1 MKTTRAAFKNSILP
15 KSVEGG
21 EEIEVL
27 VSPIGTFP
35 HPDGEQLCT
44 REAFDALVEK
54 WRADGEPEIL
64 VDFDHA
70 SETGG
75 PTEAAAWATA
85 LRSDEDGLHATFR
98 MTDKGAE
105 ALSATRYRYLSPAWY
120 VDEEGHPTELSTI
133 ALTNRPNLPVPRLLN
148 MKEKEINVEDAHG
161 HEHGDDGKF
170 TSKGGGGAGGKT
182 VAEFTGGNGPSGELL
197 EKTGK
202 KFGFDPED
210 LDTGRIAGAA
220 MALAKLRGTSA
231 ETEVSKL
238 FDLAKK
244 ETKTKSVTEFLA
256 PIMRSEGFD
265 YKTENS
271 IPPKTISSRQECGV
285 TQQNNRTPD
294 MDKLKEVLGLAAEA
308 TDEEV
313 LAAVDA
319 LRAERD
325 QLRSEKE
332 QMEAAAKEAAL
343 DAEAEEFVEEKKE
356 FVADKEACKNAYKRD
371 PEGAR
376 ALFNAL
382 AAPKPAAP
390 VDGKPARVVD
400 VNAAQKPADADLL
413 ANCKSGADEIA
424 WAIRNAKH
432 ATL

>member
-15 KSVEGG
+15 KSVKGG
-21 EEIEVL
+21 EEIDVL
-27 VSPIGTFP
+27 VSPLGTFP

-75 PTEAAAWATA
+75 ATEAAAWATA

-120 VDEEGHPTELSTI
+120 VDDEGHPTELSTI

-148 MKEKEINVEDAHG
+148 RKPDAEPAPAQNAKAGEAHLP
-161 HEHGDDGKF
+161 DPA
-170 TSKGGGGAGGKT
+170 GAG
-182 VAEFTGGNGPSGELL
+182 EGNP
-197 EKTGK
+197 
-202 KFGFDPED
+202 PEEGN
-210 LDTGRIAGAA
+210 T
-220 MALAKLRGTSA
+220 
-231 ETEVSKL
+231 TEPQK
-238 FDLAKK
+238 
-244 ETKTKSVTEFLA
+244 
-256 PIMRSEGFD
+256 
-265 YKTENS
+265 N
-271 IPPKTISSRQECGV
+271 
-285 TQQNNRTPD
+285 D
-294 MDKLKEVLGLAAEA
+294 MDKLREMLGLAAEA

-343 DAEAEEFVEEKKE
+343 DAEADKFVTEQGDKI
-356 FVADKEACKNAYKRD
+356 ADRDACKNAYKRD
-371 PEGAR
+371 PEGTR
-376 ALFNAL
+376 ALFNAIRIPAK
-382 AAPKPAAP
+382 AAEHA
-390 VDGKPARVVD
+390 DGKPARVVD

-413 ANCKSGADEIA
+413 ANCKNGKERMA
-424 WAIRNAKH
+424 WALKH
-432 ATL
+432 ASDAAL

>member
-15 KSVEGG
+15 KSVKGG

-54 WRADGEPEIL
+54 WHADGEPEIL

-148 MKEKEINVEDAHG
+148 RKPDADPAPAQNAEAGEPITAPQVADAESTPEEGINEKEKIN
-161 HEHGDDGKF
+161 
-170 TSKGGGGAGGKT
+170 
-182 VAEFTGGNGPSGELL
+182 
-197 EKTGK
+197 
-202 KFGFDPED
+202 
-210 LDTGRIAGAA
+210 
-220 MALAKLRGTSA
+220 
-231 ETEVSKL
+231 
-238 FDLAKK
+238 
-244 ETKTKSVTEFLA
+244 
-256 PIMRSEGFD
+256 
-265 YKTENS
+265 
-271 IPPKTISSRQECGV
+271 
-285 TQQNNRTPD
+285 
-294 MDKLKEVLGLAAEA
+294 MDKLREMLGLAAEA

-332 QMEAAAKEAAL
+332 AMEAAAKEAAL

-356 FVADKEACKNAYKRD
+356 FVADRDACKNAYKRD
-371 PEGAR
+371 PEGTR

-400 VNAAQKPADADLL
+400 VNAAKTPADTDLL
-413 ANCKSGADEIA
+413 ANCKTRADRIA
-424 WAIRNAKH
+424 WAERHLA
-432 ATL
+432 

>member
-1 MKTTRAAFKNSILP
+1 MKTTRAAFKNSLLP
-15 KSVEGG
+15 KSVKGG

-27 VSPIGTFP
+27 VSPLGTFP

-44 REAFDALVEK
+44 REAFDALVDK

-75 PTEAAAWATA
+75 PTEAAAWATD
-85 LRSDEDGLHATFR
+85 LRSDEEGLHATFR

-148 MKEKEINVEDAHG
+148 RKPDADPAPVQNAEAG
-161 HEHGDDGKF
+161 EANLPDPA
-170 TSKGGGGAGGKT
+170 GAG
-182 VAEFTGGNGPSGELL
+182 EGNP
-197 EKTGK
+197 
-202 KFGFDPED
+202 PEEGN
-210 LDTGRIAGAA
+210 T
-220 MALAKLRGTSA
+220 
-231 ETEVSKL
+231 TEPQK
-238 FDLAKK
+238 
-244 ETKTKSVTEFLA
+244 
-256 PIMRSEGFD
+256 
-265 YKTENS
+265 N
-271 IPPKTISSRQECGV
+271 
-285 TQQNNRTPD
+285 D
-294 MDKLKEVLGLAAEA
+294 MDKLREMLGLAAEA

-343 DAEAEEFVEEKKE
+343 DAEADKFVTEQGDKI
-356 FVADKEACKNAYKRD
+356 ADRDACKNAYKRD
-371 PEGAR
+371 PEGTR
-376 ALFNAL
+376 ALFNAIRIPAK
-382 AAPKPAAP
+382 AAEPA
-390 VDGKPARVVD
+390 DGKPARVVD
-400 VNAAQKPADADLL
+400 VNAAKKPADADLL
-413 ANCKSGADEIA
+413 ANCKNGKERMA
-424 WAIRNAKH
+424 WALKH
-432 ATL
+432 ASDAAL

>member
-15 KSVEGG
+15 KSVKGG

-27 VSPIGTFP
+27 VSPLGTFP

-75 PTEAAAWATA
+75 ATEAAAWATK
-85 LRSDEDGLHATFR
+85 LSSDDEGLHAVFR
-98 MTDKGAE
+98 MTDRGAE
-105 ALSATRYRYLSPAWY
+105 ALTATRYRYLSPAWY

-148 MKEKEINVEDAHG
+148 RKPAEPAQNAEAGETITAPQVADAESTPEEGINEKEKIN
-161 HEHGDDGKF
+161 
-170 TSKGGGGAGGKT
+170 
-182 VAEFTGGNGPSGELL
+182 
-197 EKTGK
+197 
-202 KFGFDPED
+202 
-210 LDTGRIAGAA
+210 
-220 MALAKLRGTSA
+220 
-231 ETEVSKL
+231 
-238 FDLAKK
+238 
-244 ETKTKSVTEFLA
+244 
-256 PIMRSEGFD
+256 
-265 YKTENS
+265 
-271 IPPKTISSRQECGV
+271 
-285 TQQNNRTPD
+285 
-294 MDKLKEVLGLAAEA
+294 MDKLREMLGLAAEA

-332 QMEAAAKEAAL
+332 AMEAAAKEAAL

-356 FVADKEACKNAYKRD
+356 IVADRDACKNAYKRD
-371 PEGAR
+371 PEGTR

-382 AAPKPAAP
+382 AAPKPAP

-413 ANCKSGADEIA
+413 ANCKSGAERLA
-424 WAIRNAKH
+424 WALRH
-432 ATL
+432 AGK

>member
-15 KSVEGG
+15 RSVKGG

-27 VSPIGTFP
+27 VSPLGTFP

-75 PTEAAAWATA
+75 PTEAAAWATS
-85 LRSDEDGLHATFR
+85 LRSDEEGLHATFR

-148 MKEKEINVEDAHG
+148 RKPAEPAQNADAGETITAPQVADAESTPEEGITEKEKIN
-161 HEHGDDGKF
+161 
-170 TSKGGGGAGGKT
+170 
-182 VAEFTGGNGPSGELL
+182 
-197 EKTGK
+197 
-202 KFGFDPED
+202 
-210 LDTGRIAGAA
+210 
-220 MALAKLRGTSA
+220 
-231 ETEVSKL
+231 
-238 FDLAKK
+238 
-244 ETKTKSVTEFLA
+244 
-256 PIMRSEGFD
+256 
-265 YKTENS
+265 
-271 IPPKTISSRQECGV
+271 
-285 TQQNNRTPD
+285 
-294 MDKLKEVLGLAAEA
+294 MDKLREMLGLAAEA

-356 FVADKEACKNAYKRD
+356 FVADRDACKNAYKRD
-371 PEGAR
+371 PEGTR

-382 AAPKPAAP
+382 AAPKPAAH

-413 ANCKSGADEIA
+413 ANCKNGKERMA
-424 WAIRNAKH
+424 WALKH
-432 ATL
+432 AADAAL

>member
-15 KSVEGG
+15 KSVKGG
-21 EEIEVL
+21 EEIDVL
-27 VSPIGTFP
+27 VSPLGTFP

-44 REAFDALVEK
+44 REAFDALVAK
-54 WRADGEPEIL
+54 WEEDGKPEIL

-148 MKEKEINVEDAHG
+148 RKPDAAEPAPAQNAEAGEAHLPNPA
-161 HEHGDDGKF
+161 
-170 TSKGGGGAGGKT
+170 GAG
-182 VAEFTGGNGPSGELL
+182 EGNP
-197 EKTGK
+197 
-202 KFGFDPED
+202 PEEGN
-210 LDTGRIAGAA
+210 T
-220 MALAKLRGTSA
+220 
-231 ETEVSKL
+231 TEPQK
-238 FDLAKK
+238 
-244 ETKTKSVTEFLA
+244 
-256 PIMRSEGFD
+256 
-265 YKTENS
+265 N
-271 IPPKTISSRQECGV
+271 
-285 TQQNNRTPD
+285 D
-294 MDKLKEVLGLAAEA
+294 MDKLREMLGLAAEA

-343 DAEAEEFVEEKKE
+343 DAEADKFVEEQGDKI
-356 FVADKEACKNAYKRD
+356 ADKDACKNAYKRD
-371 PEGAR
+371 PEGTR
-376 ALFNAL
+376 ALFNAIRIP
-382 AAPKPAAP
+382 AKPAEP
-390 VDGKPARVVD
+390 VDGKPARVVN

-413 ANCKSGADEIA
+413 ANCKTGAERIA
-424 WAIRNAKH
+424 WALRNAPAK
-432 ATL
+432 

>member
-1 MKTTRAAFKNSILP
+1 MKTTRAAFKNSLLP
-15 KSVEGG
+15 KSVKAG

-35 HPDGEQLCT
+35 HPNGDQLCT
-44 REAFDALVEK
+44 REAFDALVAK
-54 WRADGEPEIL
+54 WREDGEPEIL

-70 SETGG
+70 SEMPEGA
-75 PTEAAAWATA
+75 TEAAAWATA

-148 MKEKEINVEDAHG
+148 RKPDADHAPAQNAEAGEPSTAPQVADAESTPDEGQPENKEKI
-161 HEHGDDGKF
+161 
-170 TSKGGGGAGGKT
+170 
-182 VAEFTGGNGPSGELL
+182 
-197 EKTGK
+197 
-202 KFGFDPED
+202 
-210 LDTGRIAGAA
+210 
-220 MALAKLRGTSA
+220 
-231 ETEVSKL
+231 
-238 FDLAKK
+238 
-244 ETKTKSVTEFLA
+244 
-256 PIMRSEGFD
+256 
-265 YKTENS
+265 
-271 IPPKTISSRQECGV
+271 Q
-285 TQQNNRTPD
+285 
-294 MDKLKEVLGLAAEA
+294 MDKLREMLGLAAEA

-343 DAEAEEFVEEKKE
+343 DAEADKFVEEQGDKI
-356 FVADKEACKNAYKRD
+356 ADRDACKNAYKRD
-371 PEGAR
+371 PEGTR
-376 ALFNAL
+376 ALFNAIRIP
-382 AAPKPAAP
+382 AKPAEPA
-390 VDGKPARVVD
+390 DGKPARVVD

-424 WAIRNAKH
+424 WALRNAPH

>member
-1 MKTTRAAFKNSILP
+1 MKTTRSAFKNSILP
-15 KSVEGG
+15 KSVKGG

-148 MKEKEINVEDAHG
+148 RKAESPLSSVATQDAEAG
-161 HEHGDDGKF
+161 E
-170 TSKGGGGAGGKT
+170 SISSPAGAG
-182 VAEFTGGNGPSGELL
+182 EGNP
-197 EKTGK
+197 
-202 KFGFDPED
+202 PEEGN
-210 LDTGRIAGAA
+210 T
-220 MALAKLRGTSA
+220 
-231 ETEVSKL
+231 TEPQK
-238 FDLAKK
+238 
-244 ETKTKSVTEFLA
+244 
-256 PIMRSEGFD
+256 
-265 YKTENS
+265 N
-271 IPPKTISSRQECGV
+271 
-285 TQQNNRTPD
+285 D
-294 MDKLKEVLGLAAEA
+294 MDKLREMLGLAAEA

-356 FVADKEACKNAYKRD
+356 FVADRDACKNAYKRD
-371 PEGAR
+371 PEGTR

-413 ANCKSGADEIA
+413 ANCKSGAERIA
-424 WAIRNAKH
+424 WAMRH
-432 ATL
+432 ANG

>member
-15 KSVEGG
+15 KSVKGG
-21 EEIEVL
+21 EEIDVL
-27 VSPIGTFP
+27 VSPLGTFP

-44 REAFDALVEK
+44 REAFDALVAK
-54 WRADGEPEIL
+54 WEEDGKPEIL

-85 LRSDEDGLHATFR
+85 LRSDEEGLHATFR

-120 VDEEGHPTELSTI
+120 VDDEGHPTELSTI

-148 MKEKEINVEDAHG
+148 RKPAADPAPAQNAEAGEAHLP
-161 HEHGDDGKF
+161 DPA
-170 TSKGGGGAGGKT
+170 GAG
-182 VAEFTGGNGPSGELL
+182 EGNP
-197 EKTGK
+197 
-202 KFGFDPED
+202 PEEGN
-210 LDTGRIAGAA
+210 T
-220 MALAKLRGTSA
+220 
-231 ETEVSKL
+231 TEPQK
-238 FDLAKK
+238 
-244 ETKTKSVTEFLA
+244 
-256 PIMRSEGFD
+256 
-265 YKTENS
+265 N
-271 IPPKTISSRQECGV
+271 
-285 TQQNNRTPD
+285 D
-294 MDKLKEVLGLAAEA
+294 MDKLREMLGLAAEA

-343 DAEAEEFVEEKKE
+343 DAEADKFVTEQGDKI
-356 FVADKEACKNAYKRD
+356 ADRDACKNAFKRD
-371 PEGAR
+371 PEGTR
-376 ALFNAL
+376 ALFNAIRIPAK
-382 AAPKPAAP
+382 AAEPA
-390 VDGKPARVVD
+390 DGKPARVVD

-413 ANCKSGADEIA
+413 ANCKSGKERMA
-424 WAIRNAKH
+424 WALKH
-432 ATL
+432 ASDAAL

>member
-15 KSVEGG
+15 KSVKGG

-27 VSPIGTFP
+27 VSPLGTFP

-54 WRADGEPEIL
+54 WHADGEPEIL

-75 PTEAAAWATA
+75 ATEAAAWATA
-85 LRSDEDGLHATFR
+85 LRSEDDGLHATFR

-148 MKEKEINVEDAHG
+148 AKTTEAAPPEAEAGETITAPQVADAESTPEEGINEKEKIN
-161 HEHGDDGKF
+161 
-170 TSKGGGGAGGKT
+170 
-182 VAEFTGGNGPSGELL
+182 
-197 EKTGK
+197 
-202 KFGFDPED
+202 
-210 LDTGRIAGAA
+210 
-220 MALAKLRGTSA
+220 
-231 ETEVSKL
+231 
-238 FDLAKK
+238 
-244 ETKTKSVTEFLA
+244 
-256 PIMRSEGFD
+256 
-265 YKTENS
+265 
-271 IPPKTISSRQECGV
+271 
-285 TQQNNRTPD
+285 
-294 MDKLKEVLGLAAEA
+294 MDKLREMLGLAAEA

-332 QMEAAAKEAAL
+332 AMEAAAKEAAL

-356 FVADKEACKNAYKRD
+356 FVADRDACKNAYKRD
-371 PEGAR
+371 PEGTR

-400 VNAAQKPADADLL
+400 VNAAKTPADTDLL
-413 ANCKSGADEIA
+413 SNCKTGAERLA
-424 WAIRNAKH
+424 WALRH
-432 ATL
+432 AGK

>member
-27 VSPIGTFP
+27 VSPIGTFQ
-35 HPDGEQLCT
+35 HPNGEQLCT

-75 PTEAAAWATA
+75 ATEAAAWATA

-148 MKEKEINVEDAHG
+148 RKPDA
-161 HEHGDDGKF
+161 EPATAQNADEQIR
-170 TSKGGGGAGGKT
+170 
-182 VAEFTGGNGPSGELL
+182 V
-197 EKTGK
+197 
-202 KFGFDPED
+202 
-210 LDTGRIAGAA
+210 RIAA
-220 MALAKLRGTSA
+220 RGEDTSTDPA
-231 ETEVSKL
+231 NAGEDNPPEEGNT
-238 FDLAKK
+238 
-244 ETKTKSVTEFLA
+244 TKPQK
-256 PIMRSEGFD
+256 
-265 YKTENS
+265 N
-271 IPPKTISSRQECGV
+271 
-285 TQQNNRTPD
+285 D
-294 MDKLKEVLGLAAEA
+294 MDKLREMLGLAAEA

-371 PEGAR
+371 PEGTR

-382 AAPKPAAP
+382 AAPKPAP

-400 VNAAQKPADADLL
+400 VNAAQKPAAEDLL
-413 ANCKSGADEIA
+413 ANCKNGADEIA

>member
-1 MKTTRAAFKNSILP
+1 MKTTRAAFKNSLLP
-15 KSVEGG
+15 KSVKGG

-27 VSPIGTFP
+27 VSPLGTFP

-44 REAFDALVEK
+44 REAFDALVAK
-54 WRADGEPEIL
+54 WEADGKPEIL

-75 PTEAAAWATA
+75 PTEAAAWATN
-85 LRSDEDGLHATFR
+85 LTSDEDGLHATFR

-148 MKEKEINVEDAHG
+148 RKP
-161 HEHGDDGKF
+161 DGSSSCPPSVA
-170 TSKGGGGAGGKT
+170 TQNAEAGEPHLPDPAGAG
-182 VAEFTGGNGPSGELL
+182 EGNP
-197 EKTGK
+197 
-202 KFGFDPED
+202 PEEGN
-210 LDTGRIAGAA
+210 T
-220 MALAKLRGTSA
+220 
-231 ETEVSKL
+231 TEPQK
-238 FDLAKK
+238 
-244 ETKTKSVTEFLA
+244 
-256 PIMRSEGFD
+256 
-265 YKTENS
+265 N
-271 IPPKTISSRQECGV
+271 
-285 TQQNNRTPD
+285 D
-294 MDKLKEVLGLAAEA
+294 MDKLREMLGLAAEA

-343 DAEAEEFVEEKKE
+343 DAEADKFVTEQGDKI
-356 FVADKEACKNAYKRD
+356 ADRDACKNAYKRD
-371 PEGAR
+371 PEGTR
-376 ALFNAL
+376 ALFNAIRIP
-382 AAPKPAAP
+382 AKPAAP

-413 ANCKSGADEIA
+413 ANCKNGKERMA
-424 WAIRNAKH
+424 WALKH
-432 ATL
+432 ASDAAL

>member
-15 KSVEGG
+15 KSVRGG

-148 MKEKEINVEDAHG
+148 RKPDADPAPAQNAETG
-161 HEHGDDGKF
+161 EANLPDPA
-170 TSKGGGGAGGKT
+170 GAG
-182 VAEFTGGNGPSGELL
+182 EGNPPEEGNTTELQ
-197 EKTGK
+197 K
-202 KFGFDPED
+202 
-210 LDTGRIAGAA
+210 
-220 MALAKLRGTSA
+220 
-231 ETEVSKL
+231 
-238 FDLAKK
+238 
-244 ETKTKSVTEFLA
+244 
-256 PIMRSEGFD
+256 
-265 YKTENS
+265 N
-271 IPPKTISSRQECGV
+271 
-285 TQQNNRTPD
+285 D
-294 MDKLKEVLGLAAEA
+294 MDKLREMLGLAAEA

-356 FVADKEACKNAYKRD
+356 FVADRDACKNAYKRD
-371 PEGAR
+371 PEGTR

-400 VNAAQKPADADLL
+400 VNAAKTPDGNDLL
-413 ANCKSGADEIA
+413 ANCKSGKERMA
-424 WAIRNAKH
+424 WALRH
-432 ATL
+432 ANG

>member
-1 MKTTRAAFKNSILP
+1 MKTTRANFKNSILP
-15 KSVEGG
+15 KSVKGG

-75 PTEAAAWATA
+75 ATEAAAWATA

-148 MKEKEINVEDAHG
+148 RKPDAAPAQNAEAG
-161 HEHGDDGKF
+161 EPL
-170 TSKGGGGAGGKT
+170 SSPPGGG
-182 VAEFTGGNGPSGELL
+182 
-197 EKTGK
+197 
-202 KFGFDPED
+202 ED
-210 LDTGRIAGAA
+210 STPDEGI
-220 MALAKLRGTSA
+220 TSNN
-231 ETEVSKL
+231 
-238 FDLAKK
+238 
-244 ETKTKSVTEFLA
+244 
-256 PIMRSEGFD
+256 
-265 YKTENS
+265 EN
-271 IPPKTISSRQECGV
+271 
-285 TQQNNRTPD
+285 PD
-294 MDKLKEVLGLAAEA
+294 MDKLKELLGLTAEA
-308 TDEEV
+308 TEDEI

-319 LRAERD
+319 LRSERD
-325 QLRSEKE
+325 ALRSEKE

-343 DAEAEEFVEEKKE
+343 DAEADKFVEEQGDKI
-356 FVADKEACKNAYKRD
+356 ADRDACKNAYKRD
-371 PEGAR
+371 PEGTR
-376 ALFNAL
+376 ALFNAIRIP
-382 AAPKPAAP
+382 APAPA
-390 VDGKPARVVD
+390 DGKPARVVN
-400 VNAAQKPADADLL
+400 VNAAKTPSDADLL
-413 ANCKSGADEIA
+413 ANCKNGADEIA
-424 WAIRNAKH
+424 WAIRNAPH

>member
-15 KSVEGG
+15 KSVKGG
-21 EEIEVL
+21 EEIDVL
-27 VSPIGTFP
+27 VSPLGTFP

-44 REAFDALVEK
+44 REAFDALVAK
-54 WRADGEPEIL
+54 WEEDGKPEIL

-70 SETGG
+70 SEMGG
-75 PTEAAAWATA
+75 PTEAAAWATN
-85 LRSDEDGLHATFR
+85 LTSDEDGLHATFR

-148 MKEKEINVEDAHG
+148 RKPDADPAPAQNAEAGETITAPQVADAESTPEEGINEKEKIN
-161 HEHGDDGKF
+161 
-170 TSKGGGGAGGKT
+170 
-182 VAEFTGGNGPSGELL
+182 
-197 EKTGK
+197 
-202 KFGFDPED
+202 
-210 LDTGRIAGAA
+210 
-220 MALAKLRGTSA
+220 
-231 ETEVSKL
+231 
-238 FDLAKK
+238 
-244 ETKTKSVTEFLA
+244 
-256 PIMRSEGFD
+256 
-265 YKTENS
+265 
-271 IPPKTISSRQECGV
+271 
-285 TQQNNRTPD
+285 
-294 MDKLKEVLGLAAEA
+294 MDKLREMLGLAAEA

-343 DAEAEEFVEEKKE
+343 DAEADKFVAEQGDKI
-356 FVADKEACKNAYKRD
+356 ADKEACKNAYKRD
-371 PEGAR
+371 PEGTR

-400 VNAAQKPADADLL
+400 VNAAQKPADADIL
-413 ANCKSGADEIA
+413 ANCKTGAERLA
-424 WAIRNAKH
+424 WALRH
-432 ATL
+432 AGK

>member
-1 MKTTRAAFKNSILP
+1 MKTTRAAFKNSLLP
-15 KSVEGG
+15 KSVKGG

-27 VSPIGTFP
+27 VSPLGTFP

-148 MKEKEINVEDAHG
+148 RKPDAEPAPAQNAEAGEAHLP
-161 HEHGDDGKF
+161 DPA
-170 TSKGGGGAGGKT
+170 GAG
-182 VAEFTGGNGPSGELL
+182 EGNP
-197 EKTGK
+197 
-202 KFGFDPED
+202 PEEGN
-210 LDTGRIAGAA
+210 T
-220 MALAKLRGTSA
+220 
-231 ETEVSKL
+231 TEPQK
-238 FDLAKK
+238 
-244 ETKTKSVTEFLA
+244 
-256 PIMRSEGFD
+256 
-265 YKTENS
+265 N
-271 IPPKTISSRQECGV
+271 
-285 TQQNNRTPD
+285 D
-294 MDKLKEVLGLAAEA
+294 MDKLREMLGLAAEA

-343 DAEAEEFVEEKKE
+343 DAEADKFVEEQGDKI
-356 FVADKEACKNAYKRD
+356 ADRDACKNAYKRD
-371 PEGAR
+371 PEGTR
-376 ALFNAL
+376 ALFNAIRIP
-382 AAPKPAAP
+382 AKPAEP

-400 VNAAQKPADADLL
+400 VNAAKKPADADLL
-413 ANCKSGADEIA
+413 ANCKNGKERMA
-424 WAIRNAKH
+424 WALKH
-432 ATL
+432 ASDAAL

>member
-1 MKTTRAAFKNSILP
+1 MKITRAAFKNSLLP
-15 KSVEGG
+15 KSVKGG

-27 VSPIGTFP
+27 VSPLGTFP

-44 REAFDALVEK
+44 REAFDALVAK
-54 WRADGEPEIL
+54 WHEDGEPEIL

-75 PTEAAAWATA
+75 PTEAAAWATN
-85 LRSDEDGLHATFR
+85 LTSDEDGLHATFR

-148 MKEKEINVEDAHG
+148 RKPDAEPAPAQNAEAGEAHLP
-161 HEHGDDGKF
+161 DPA
-170 TSKGGGGAGGKT
+170 GAG
-182 VAEFTGGNGPSGELL
+182 EGNP
-197 EKTGK
+197 
-202 KFGFDPED
+202 PEEGN
-210 LDTGRIAGAA
+210 T
-220 MALAKLRGTSA
+220 
-231 ETEVSKL
+231 TEPQK
-238 FDLAKK
+238 
-244 ETKTKSVTEFLA
+244 
-256 PIMRSEGFD
+256 
-265 YKTENS
+265 N
-271 IPPKTISSRQECGV
+271 
-285 TQQNNRTPD
+285 D
-294 MDKLKEVLGLAAEA
+294 MDKLREMLGLAAEA

-343 DAEAEEFVEEKKE
+343 DAEADK
-356 FVADKEACKNAYKRD
+356 FVAEQGDKIADRDACKNAYKRD
-371 PEGAR
+371 PEGTR
-376 ALFNAL
+376 ALFNAIRIP
-382 AAPKPAAP
+382 AKPAEPAN
-390 VDGKPARVVD
+390 GKPARVVD

-413 ANCKSGADEIA
+413 ANCKNGAERMA
-424 WAIRNAKH
+424 WALKH
-432 ATL
+432 ASDAAL

>member
-1 MKTTRAAFKNSILP
+1 MKTRTIFPNSLLP
-15 KSVEGG
+15 KSVKAG

-27 VSPIGTFP
+27 VSPLGDFD
-35 HPDGEQLCT
+35 HPNGMQHCT

-75 PTEAAAWATA
+75 ATEAAAWATA
-85 LRSDEDGLHATFR
+85 LRSDEDGLHAVFR

-105 ALSATRYRYLSPAWY
+105 ALTATRYRYLSPAWH
-120 VDEEGHPTELSTI
+120 VDDDGFPVEMSTI

-148 MKEKEINVEDAHG
+148 
-161 HEHGDDGKF
+161 
-170 TSKGGGGAGGKT
+170 SKPA
-182 VAEFTGGNGPSGELL
+182 AEPAPAQNAETDETHLP
-197 EKTGK
+197 
-202 KFGFDPED
+202 DP
-210 LDTGRIAGAA
+210 A
-220 MALAKLRGTSA
+220 SA
-231 ETEVSKL
+231 EPDSKPEEGETTE
-238 FDLAKK
+238 
-244 ETKTKSVTEFLA
+244 
-256 PIMRSEGFD
+256 PQR
-265 YKTENS
+265 N
-271 IPPKTISSRQECGV
+271 
-285 TQQNNRTPD
+285 D
-294 MDKLKEVLGLAAEA
+294 MDKIREMLGLAAEA

-356 FVADKEACKNAYKRD
+356 FVADRDACKNAYKRD
-371 PEGAR
+371 PEGTR

-413 ANCKSGADEIA
+413 ANCKSGKERLE
-424 WAIRNAKH
+424 WALRH
-432 ATL
+432 ANG

>member
-15 KSVEGG
+15 KSVKGG
-21 EEIEVL
+21 EEIDVL
-27 VSPIGTFP
+27 VSPLGTFP

-44 REAFDALVEK
+44 RDAFDALVAK
-54 WRADGEPEIL
+54 WEADGKPEIL

-120 VDEEGHPTELSTI
+120 VDEDGRPTELSTI

-148 MKEKEINVEDAHG
+148 RKPDAAPAPAQNAEAGEAHLP
-161 HEHGDDGKF
+161 DPA
-170 TSKGGGGAGGKT
+170 GAG
-182 VAEFTGGNGPSGELL
+182 EGN
-197 EKTGK
+197 
-202 KFGFDPED
+202 
-210 LDTGRIAGAA
+210 
-220 MALAKLRGTSA
+220 
-231 ETEVSKL
+231 
-238 FDLAKK
+238 
-244 ETKTKSVTEFLA
+244 
-256 PIMRSEGFD
+256 
-265 YKTENS
+265 
-271 IPPKTISSRQECGV
+271 
-285 TQQNNRTPD
+285 TPD
-294 MDKLKEVLGLAAEA
+294 EGITSNKENPSMDKIRELLGLAAEA

-343 DAEAEEFVEEKKE
+343 DADADKFVEEQGDKI
-356 FVADKEACKNAYKRD
+356 ADRDACKNAYKRD
-371 PEGAR
+371 PEGTR
-376 ALFNAL
+376 ALFNAIRIP
-382 AAPKPAAP
+382 AKPAEP

-400 VNAAQKPADADLL
+400 VNAAKKPADADLL
-413 ANCKSGADEIA
+413 ANCKNGKERMA
-424 WAIRNAKH
+424 WALKH
-432 ATL
+432 ASDAAL

>member
-15 KSVEGG
+15 KSVKGG
-21 EEIEVL
+21 EEIDVL
-27 VSPIGTFP
+27 VSPLGTFP

-44 REAFDALVEK
+44 REAFDALVDK

-75 PTEAAAWATA
+75 ATEAAAWATA

-148 MKEKEINVEDAHG
+148 RKPAEPAQNAEAGETITAPQVADAESTPEEGINEKEKIN
-161 HEHGDDGKF
+161 
-170 TSKGGGGAGGKT
+170 
-182 VAEFTGGNGPSGELL
+182 
-197 EKTGK
+197 
-202 KFGFDPED
+202 
-210 LDTGRIAGAA
+210 
-220 MALAKLRGTSA
+220 
-231 ETEVSKL
+231 
-238 FDLAKK
+238 
-244 ETKTKSVTEFLA
+244 
-256 PIMRSEGFD
+256 
-265 YKTENS
+265 
-271 IPPKTISSRQECGV
+271 
-285 TQQNNRTPD
+285 
-294 MDKLKEVLGLAAEA
+294 MDKLREMLGLAAEA

-371 PEGAR
+371 PEGTR

-390 VDGKPARVVD
+390 VDGTPARVVN
-400 VNAAQKPADADLL
+400 VNAAKTPDAADLL
-413 ANCKSGADEIA
+413 ANCKSGKERMA
-424 WAIRNAKH
+424 WAERHLA
-432 ATL
+432 

>member
-15 KSVEGG
+15 KSVKGG

-27 VSPIGTFP
+27 VSPLGTFP

-75 PTEAAAWATA
+75 ATEAAAWATN
-85 LRSDEDGLHATFR
+85 LTSDEDGLHATFR

-120 VDEEGHPTELSTI
+120 VDEGGHPTELSTI

-148 MKEKEINVEDAHG
+148 RKPAEPAQNAEAGENITAPQVADAESTPEEGINEKEKIN
-161 HEHGDDGKF
+161 
-170 TSKGGGGAGGKT
+170 
-182 VAEFTGGNGPSGELL
+182 
-197 EKTGK
+197 
-202 KFGFDPED
+202 
-210 LDTGRIAGAA
+210 
-220 MALAKLRGTSA
+220 
-231 ETEVSKL
+231 
-238 FDLAKK
+238 
-244 ETKTKSVTEFLA
+244 
-256 PIMRSEGFD
+256 
-265 YKTENS
+265 
-271 IPPKTISSRQECGV
+271 
-285 TQQNNRTPD
+285 
-294 MDKLKEVLGLAAEA
+294 MDKLREMLGLAAEA

-343 DAEAEEFVEEKKE
+343 DAEADEFVEEKKE
-356 FVADKEACKNAYKRD
+356 FVADRDACKNAYKRD
-371 PEGAR
+371 PEGTR

-390 VDGKPARVVD
+390 VDGKTARVVD
-400 VNAAQKPADADLL
+400 VNAAQKPADADIL
-413 ANCKSGADEIA
+413 ANCKSGAERIA
-424 WAIRNAKH
+424 WAMRH
-432 ATL
+432 ANG

>member
-1 MKTTRAAFKNSILP
+1 MKTTRAAFKNSLLP
-15 KSVEGG
+15 KSVKGG

-27 VSPIGTFP
+27 VSPLGTFP

-44 REAFDALVEK
+44 REAFDALVAK
-54 WRADGEPEIL
+54 WEADGKPEIL

-75 PTEAAAWATA
+75 ATEAAAWATA

-148 MKEKEINVEDAHG
+148 RKPDAAPAPAQNAEAGEAHLP
-161 HEHGDDGKF
+161 DPA
-170 TSKGGGGAGGKT
+170 GAG
-182 VAEFTGGNGPSGELL
+182 EGN
-197 EKTGK
+197 T
-202 KFGFDPED
+202 PEEGN
-210 LDTGRIAGAA
+210 T
-220 MALAKLRGTSA
+220 
-231 ETEVSKL
+231 TEPQK
-238 FDLAKK
+238 
-244 ETKTKSVTEFLA
+244 
-256 PIMRSEGFD
+256 
-265 YKTENS
+265 N
-271 IPPKTISSRQECGV
+271 
-285 TQQNNRTPD
+285 D
-294 MDKLKEVLGLAAEA
+294 MDKLREMLGLAAEA

-343 DAEAEEFVEEKKE
+343 DAEADKFVEEQGDKI
-356 FVADKEACKNAYKRD
+356 ADRDACKNAYKRD
-371 PEGAR
+371 PEGTR
-376 ALFNAL
+376 ALFNAIRIP
-382 AAPKPAAP
+382 AKPADA

-400 VNAAQKPADADLL
+400 VNAAKKPADADLL
-413 ANCKSGADEIA
+413 ANCKSGKERMA
-424 WAIRNAKH
+424 WALKH
-432 ATL
+432 ASDAAL